1 MEAINNERLRE
12 IKLSIYINH
21 IDKTKD
27 KNEYK
32 KLLKILSC
40 LALSFDG
47 ESNRILA
54 NITQI
59 SICDGYAKATDKE
72 LIATCKTFFS
82 DRQASKRM
90 GITPNT
96 FINRYKDFSSRNF
109 ITNDFLES
117 LKPIFNTPKEREVI
131 NIMLDFIDHFRLP
144 SSSNNHDLNDKERT
158 LELEFWIIYN
168 RLFDVLRN
176 DAIIGK
182 FIFNLC
188 NAFDIDYGTI
198 ANLKNN
204 IHIIGRIFPKFRYN
218 NLYLMQEL
226 YTLYTYK
233 GYSKGKISTEVLGK
247 HSNYLHS
254 TGGKKYAKLI
264 EKEDMKWQYAP
275 TIKWDNMDKV
285 SVKKF
290 IQLLHDFVDYG
301 I

>member
-27 KNEYK
+27 KKENK

-117 LKPIFNTPKEREVI
+117 LKPIF
-131 NIMLDFIDHFRLP
+131 
-144 SSSNNHDLNDKERT
+144 NDKERT